1 VRDEFPNTALK
12 EGRTSPQHRTIL
24 IVDDAPEDRTLCR
37 RSLGQDS
44 GWEYTILE
52 VDSGERALEICREMQ
67 PDCIL
72 LDYRL
77 PDMDGLEVLAA
88 LAGVDG
94 EVALP
99 VVMLTGAD
107 EVPLAVEAMRAG
119 AQDFINKGRLTPIDL
134 RRAVHNA
141 IVRVALRREVR
152 EKDLRFRTLTEAIP
166 QLVWTSAA
174 DGRCD
179 YLSSRWEEFTGESIE
194 RQLGHGWFDSLH
206 PDDIERAR
214 EEWARAVASGS
225 SYDIEFR
232 LRRADGVFRWHLA
245 RAVPFKD
252 ADGRV
257 TNWFGACT
265 DIEDRKQSEREREQ
279 ALLREQQLREEAE
292 TANRFKDE
300 FLATVSHEL
309 RTPLNAISGWAQML
323 REGGLSGEQ
332 YARGLET
339 IERNANSQREII
351 NDLLD
356 VSSNVLG
363 KTRLKI
369 GPVMLGSIINSAV
382 EAVRP
387 AAEAKEIRLSVSLDP
402 SAEMVSGDAERLRQI
417 MWNLLSN
424 AVKFTPKGGHVE
436 VRLGRVNTHMEISV
450 ADNGQGIMP
459 EFLPHVFDKFRQADG
474 GYGRQHGGLGLGL
487 AIVRHLVE
495 LHGGTVHASSP
506 GVGQGAVFTVA
517 LPVAPARAASSD
529 ERRDETHD
537 GILAP
542 EKPPSLNGVRLLLV
556 EDDADGR
563 DLLVEMLTQS
573 GAEVRAAGSA
583 AEALATLDRWRPD
596 AIISDIGLPDE
607 DGYALME
614 KWRAQ
619 ERERG
624 VPQLPAIALTAYTRR
639 EDRLRAL
646 AAGYQSH
653 ISKPVVRVEL
663 LAVVASLINQT

>member
-1 VRDEFPNTALK
+1 MSLE
-12 EGRTSPQHRTIL
+12 HRIIL
-24 IVDDAPEDRTLCR
+24 IVDDAPEDRALCR
-37 RSLGQDS
+37 RSLRQDS

-52 VDSGERALEICREMQ
+52 VDSGERALEICRETR

-88 LAGVDG
+88 LAGADG
-94 EVALP
+94 VVALP

-107 EVPLAVEAMRAG
+107 EVSLAVEAMKAG

-141 IVRVALRREVR
+141 IVRVALSREVR
-152 EKDLRFRTLTEAIP
+152 EKELRFRTLTEAIP
-166 QLVWTSAA
+166 QLIWTSAA

-179 YLSSRWEEFTGESIE
+179 YLSSRWAEFTGESIE
-194 RQLGHGWFDSLH
+194 RCLGYGWFDSLH
-206 PDDIERAR
+206 PDDIERTR

-225 SYDIEFR
+225 DFDIEFR

-245 RAVPFKD
+245 RAVQFKD

-309 RTPLNAISGWAQML
+309 RTPLNAISGWAQLL
-323 REGGLSGEQ
+323 REGELSGEQ
-332 YARGLET
+332 SARAIET
-339 IERNANSQREII
+339 IERNANSQRQII
-351 NDLLD
+351 DDLLD
-356 VSSNVLG
+356 VSSNIMG

-369 GPVMLGSIINSAV
+369 SPVMLGSVINAAV
-382 EAVRP
+382 ETVRP
-387 AAEAKEIRLSVSLDP
+387 AAEAKEIRLSVSLNP
-402 SAEMVSGDAERLRQI
+402 SERVSGDAERLQQI

-436 VRLGRVNTHMEISV
+436 VRLERVNMRIEISV
-450 ADNGQGIMP
+450 ADNGPGIKP
-459 EFLPHVFDKFRQADG
+459 EFLPYVFDRFRQADG
-474 GYGRQHGGLGLGL
+474 GFSRRHGGLGLGL

-495 LHGGTVHASSP
+495 LHGGTVHAFSP
-506 GVGQGAVFTVA
+506 GVGHGAIFTVS
-517 LPVAPARAASSD
+517 LPVAPANAVSSD
-529 ERRDETHD
+529 ERQNEASD
-537 GILAP
+537 GISSP
-542 EKPPSLNGVRLLLV
+542 EKPHSLTGVRLLLV

-563 DLLVEMLTQS
+563 DLVATMLTQS
-573 GAEVRAAGSA
+573 GAEVMTAGSA
-583 AEALATLDRWRPD
+583 AEAFAVLNRLRPD

-607 DGYALME
+607 DGYILME
-614 KWRAQ
+614 KLRTQ

-624 VPQLPAIALTAYTRR
+624 ASPLPAIALTAYTRR

-646 AAGYQSH
+646 SVGYQSH

-663 LAVVASLINQT
+663 LAVVASLINQTEKK